1 MVPKESDGSTPRSN
15 CSEEDEE
22 EDGSSPECGIP
33 MTTFL
38 TPPEE
43 QNGKWNTGMDVQQ
56 GPDNR
61 RAPGCVNV
69 ASKLRQKW

>member
-43 QNGKWNTGMDVQQ
+43 QNGEWKGVQSSVK
-56 GPDNR
+56 R
-61 RAPGCVNV
+61 WAPGCVNS
-69 ASKLRQKW
+69 AGKARQKW

>member
-1 MVPKESDGSTPRSN
+1 MVQKESDGSTPRSN

-22 EDGSSPECGIP
+22 DEDGSSPECGGIP

-43 QNGKWNTGMDVQQ
+43 QNGKWKEGCLMYRESLKG
-56 GPDNR
+56 GPQ
-61 RAPGCVNV
+61 V
-69 ASKLRQKW
+69 A